1 MEIHSIF
8 TTEVK
13 HNTDLPFTN
22 YVMQRVSSSLIDQ
35 YLYTGRRVDLVYG
48 DASHFTAGS
57 PSLIH
62 KSDNKQV
69 RPKSWGGNYECKG
82 NLLEL
87 FCTTK

>member
-1 MEIHSIF
+1 METHS

-22 YVMQRVSSSLIDQ
+22 YVTERVPSSLIDR

-57 PSLIH
+57 PSLIQ
-62 KSDNKQV
+62 KVTTNKYV
-69 RPKSWGGNYECKG
+69 PSRGGKMMM
-82 NLLEL
+82 
-87 FCTTK
+87 